1 MMVRQI
7 SRKEALEL
15 AARGCEVLMMGP
27 TTEEPGGW
35 EDYEPGT
42 LDRLLDGCLF
52 FREVPALEK
61 DLFQEITETP
71 PAEPATESRDGSR
84 QDAAET
90 EQSAKKKAREACE
103 GGHRKTHGPAQCRVE
118 QHKDR
123 AGTGNQR
130 VYRKKISETD
140 EGGERCS
147 SGIKC

>member
-52 FREVPALEK
+52 FREVPAVEK

-84 QDAAET
+84 QDTTKT
-90 EQSAKKKAREACE
+90 EGTVEKRPRGGRRVKVDTGKLLALHKAGWSNIKIGQEL
-103 GGHRKTHGPAQCRVE
+103 G
-118 QHKDR
+118 
-123 AGTGNQR
+123 
-130 VYRKKISETD
+130 ISEFTVRKYLKQMKEETD
-140 EGGERCS
+140 AGDE
-147 SGIKC
+147 

>member
-61 DLFQEITETP
+61 DLFQEVTETP
-71 PAEPATESRDGSR
+71 PAEPATESRDRSR
-84 QDAAET
+84 QDTAET
-90 EQSAKKKAREACE
+90 EGSAKKKE
-103 GGHRKTHGPAQCRVE
+103 GQGRRVKVDTGKLMAL
-118 QHKDR
+118 HN
-123 AGTGNQR
+123 AGWSNIKIGQELG
-130 VYRKKISETD
+130 ISEFTVRKYLKQMKEETD
-140 EGGERCS
+140 AAVE
-147 SGIKC
+147 

>member
-61 DLFQEITETP
+61 DLFQEVTETP

-84 QDAAET
+84 QDTAET
-90 EQSAKKKAREACE
+90 EGSAKKE
-103 GGHRKTHGPAQCRVE
+103 GQGRRVKVDTGKLMAL
-118 QHKDR
+118 HN
-123 AGTGNQR
+123 AGGSNIKIGQELG
-130 VYRKKISETD
+130 ISEFTVRKYLKQMKEETD
-140 EGGERCS
+140 AGDE
-147 SGIKC
+147 

>member
-61 DLFQEITETP
+61 DLFQEVTETP
-71 PAEPATESRDGSR
+71 PAE
-84 QDAAET
+84 
-90 EQSAKKKAREACE
+90 
-103 GGHRKTHGPAQCRVE
+103 
-118 QHKDR
+118 
-123 AGTGNQR
+123 AGTAAGRTQQK
-130 VYRKKISETD
+130 RKGPQKKTAR
-140 EGGERCS
+140 GGA
-147 SGIKC
+147 

>member
-71 PAEPATESRDGSR
+71 PAEPATESRDSSR

-90 EQSAKKKAREACE
+90 EGSAKKE
-103 GGHRKTHGPAQCRVE
+103 GQGRRVKVDTGKLMAL
-118 QHKDR
+118 HN
-123 AGTGNQR
+123 AGWSNIKIGQELG
-130 VYRKKISETD
+130 ISEFTVRKYLKQMKEEKD
-140 EGGERCS
+140 AAVE
-147 SGIKC
+147 

>member
-61 DLFQEITETP
+61 DLFQEVTETP

-84 QDAAET
+84 QDTAET
-90 EQSAKKKAREACE
+90 EGSAKKE
-103 GGHRKTHGPAQCRVE
+103 GQGRRVKVDTGKLMAL
-118 QHKDR
+118 HN
-123 AGTGNQR
+123 AGWSNIKIGQELG
-130 VYRKKISETD
+130 ISEFTVRKYLKQMKEETD
-140 EGGERCS
+140 AGDE
-147 SGIKC
+147 

>member
-52 FREVPALEK
+52 FREVPAVEK

-84 QDAAET
+84 NGT
-90 EQSAKKKAREACE
+90 VRKKKKAR
-103 GGHRKTHGPAQCRVE
+103 GGV
-118 QHKDR
+118 
-123 AGTGNQR
+123 
-130 VYRKKISETD
+130 
-140 EGGERCS
+140 
-147 SGIKC
+147 

>member
-61 DLFQEITETP
+61 DLFQEVTETP
-71 PAEPATESRDGSR
+71 PAEPATESRDSSR

-90 EQSAKKKAREACE
+90 EGSAKKE
-103 GGHRKTHGPAQCRVE
+103 GQGRRVKVDTGKLMAL
-118 QHKDR
+118 HN
-123 AGTGNQR
+123 AGWSNIKIGQELG
-130 VYRKKISETD
+130 ISEFTVRKYLKQMKEETD
-140 EGGERCS
+140 AGD
-147 SGIKC
+147 K

>member
-61 DLFQEITETP
+61 DLFQEVTETP

-84 QDAAET
+84 NGTVRKKKEGQGRRVKVDTGKLMALHNAGWSNIKIGQELGISEFTVRKYLKQMKEEKDAA
-90 EQSAKKKAREACE
+90 
-103 GGHRKTHGPAQCRVE
+103 VE
-118 QHKDR
+118 
-123 AGTGNQR
+123 
-130 VYRKKISETD
+130 
-140 EGGERCS
+140 
-147 SGIKC
+147 